1 MEKNLSSLKIVN
13 IIICILLLTVFVV
26 FTRPK
31 NVDASTSDDYPSIKL
46 GYEFQ
51 KLELITTINTYKEE
65 SNKITY
71 NIDYYLE
78 EKKDTIAFFAKAFGY
93 DYNDVIKDLQSKNEK
108 EEIFLMTNIG
118 FLKNEN
124 NELLNFENFEYGLI
138 EYFYN
143 LNKTKK
149 LKKNNKYIPYEGNS
163 SYVENLII
171 YYSNIYTN
179 VDQTLML
186 SIGAAESGYYK
197 VKYMLKKNNV
207 YGGMTSNGLIRHDNI
222 ELGVLSYIR
231 MMSKNY
237 YSKGLTNKYTIG
249 KVYCPVFENGIKKAS
264 NHWINLVTTAENK
277 YQNYKTEININ
288 DIINKEELA

>member
-13 IIICILLLTVFVV
+13 IIICILLLTVFVI

-31 NVDASTSDDYPSIKL
+31 NVEASTTDDYPSIKL

-51 KLELITTINTYKEE
+51 KLELITNINTYKEE
-65 SNKITY
+65 SNDITY

-78 EKKDTIAFFAKAFGY
+78 EKKDTIAFFTKAFGY
-93 DYNDVIKDLQSKNEK
+93 NYNDVINDLHSKNEK

-143 LNKTKK
+143 LNKTKR
-149 LKKNNKYIPYEGNS
+149 LKRDSKYVPYEGNS

-171 YYSNIYTN
+171 YYSGIYTN

-207 YGGMTSNGLIRHDNI
+207 YGGMSNSGLIRHDNI

-237 YSKGLTNKYTIG
+237 YAKGLTNKYAIG
-249 KVYCPVFENGIKKAS
+249 RVYCPVFENGIKKAS
-264 NHWINLVTTAENK
+264 SHWINLVTTAENK
-277 YQNYKTEININ
+277 YQTYKTEININ

>member
-1 MEKNLSSLKIVN
+1 MEKDLSSLKILN
-13 IIICILLLTVFVV
+13 IIICLLLLTVFVV
-26 FTRPK
+26 LTRPK

-46 GYEFQ
+46 GYEFK
-51 KLELITTINTYKEE
+51 KLEFITNLNIHEDE

-71 NIDYYLE
+71 NLDYYLE
-78 EKKDTIAFFAKAFGY
+78 EKKDTIAFFAKVFGY
-93 DYNDVIKDLQSKNEK
+93 NYNDVIKDLQTKNEK
-108 EEIFLMTNIG
+108 EEVFLMTNIG
-118 FLKNEN
+118 FLKNKN

-143 LNKTKK
+143 LNKTKT
-149 LKKNNKYIPYEGNS
+149 LKRTNKYIPYSGS
-163 SYVENLII
+163 ASYVENLIM

-207 YGGMTSNGLIRHDNI
+207 YGGMSTSGLIRHDNI

-237 YSKGLTNKYTIG
+237 YAKGLTTKAAIG
-249 KVYCPVFENGIKKAS
+249 KVYCPVFENGMKKAS
-264 NHWINLVTTAENK
+264 SHWINLVTTAENK
-277 YQNYKTEININ
+277 YQIYKNEININ
-288 DIINKEELA
+288 DIINKEELV

>member
-13 IIICILLLTVFVV
+13 IIICILLLTIFVV
-26 FTRPK
+26 FSRPK
-31 NVDASTSDDYPSIKL
+31 NVDASTSDEYPSIKL

-51 KLELITTINTYKEE
+51 KLELINNINTSKDE
-65 SNKITY
+65 SNEITY
-71 NIDYYLE
+71 NLDYYLE

-93 DYNDVIKDLQSKNEK
+93 NYDDVIKDLQNKNET
-108 EEIFLMTNIG
+108 EEIFIMTNIG

-143 LNKTKK
+143 LNKTKQ
-149 LKKNNKYIPYEGNS
+149 LKRHNKYIPYEGNP
-163 SYVENLII
+163 SYVENLIR
-171 YYSNIYTN
+171 YYSNIYSK

-197 VKYMLKKNNV
+197 VKYMLKKNNI
-207 YGGMTSNGLIRHDNI
+207 YGGMSTNGLIRHDNI
-222 ELGVLSYIR
+222 ELGVLSYVR

-237 YSKGLTNKYTIG
+237 YDKGLTTKAAIG
-249 KVYCPVFENGIKKAS
+249 RVYCPVFENGAKKAS
-264 NHWINLVTTAENK
+264 SHWINLVTIAESK
-277 YQNYKTEININ
+277 YQNYQKEIKIN

>member
-1 MEKNLSSLKIVN
+1 MEKDLSSLKILN
-13 IIICILLLTVFVV
+13 IIICLLLLTVFVV
-26 FTRPK
+26 LTRPK

-46 GYEFQ
+46 GYEFK
-51 KLELITTINTYKEE
+51 KLEFLVDVYQEE
-65 SNKITY
+65 SITY
-71 NIDYYLE
+71 NLDYYLE

-93 DYNDVIKDLQSKNEK
+93 NYNDVIKDLQ
-108 EEIFLMTNIG
+108 T
-118 FLKNEN
+118 KNEN

-143 LNKTKK
+143 LNKTKT
-149 LKKNNKYIPYEGNS
+149 LKRTNKYIPYSGS
-163 SYVENLII
+163 ASYVEKLIM

-207 YGGMTSNGLIRHDNI
+207 YGGMSTSGLIRHDNI
-222 ELGVLSYIR
+222 ELVFLSYIR

-237 YSKGLTNKYTIG
+237 YAKGLTTKAAIG
-249 KVYCPVFENGIKKAS
+249 KVYCPVFENGMKKAS
-264 NHWINLVTTAENK
+264 SHWINLVTTAESK
-277 YQNYKTEININ
+277 YKNYKTEININ
-288 DIINKEELA
+288 DIINKEELV

>member
-1 MEKNLSSLKIVN
+1 MEKDLSSLKILN
-13 IIICILLLTVFVV
+13 IIICLLLLTVFVV
-26 FTRPK
+26 LTRPK

-46 GYEFQ
+46 GYEFK
-51 KLELITTINTYKEE
+51 KLEFLVDVYQEE
-65 SNKITY
+65 SITY
-71 NIDYYLE
+71 NLDYYLE

-93 DYNDVIKDLQSKNEK
+93 NYNDVIKDLQTKNEK
-108 EEIFLMTNIG
+108 EEVFLMTNIG

-143 LNKTKK
+143 LNKTKT
-149 LKKNNKYIPYEGNS
+149 LKRTNKYIPYSGS
-163 SYVENLII
+163 ASYVENLIM

-207 YGGMTSNGLIRHDNI
+207 YGGMSTSGLIRHDNI

-237 YSKGLTNKYTIG
+237 YAKGLTTKAAIG
-249 KVYCPVFENGIKKAS
+249 
-264 NHWINLVTTAENK
+264 
-277 YQNYKTEININ
+277 
-288 DIINKEELA
+288 